1 MGDMSGE
8 RAGQGSSDPV
18 IFGRRPAQS
27 LPRVAGHCPA
37 EIWHVE
43 LPVGGAVP
51 QALKPL

>member
-8 RAGQGSSDPV
+8 RAGQEAVIPV
-18 IFGRRPAQS
+18 AFGRMLAQS

-43 LPVGGAVP
+43 LSEAVAD
-51 QALKPL
+51 QIALNM